1 VIGRIST
8 NVADG
13 RHLGAGQVVNITA
26 LGGTGTAVAPALRRL
41 RPTSRRDAGRISIV
55 HAYEGQERSDQLGCS
70 RFGAVEDAGR
80 DGGGTEA
87 GAALAVGATLVPG
100 TGAVLAPA
108 SAFQDLMLCSFV
120 HPKVRKTVAK
130 SGAGDRGVSQFVNST
145 ALGGTGTAVALLQFR
160 PTSRRAAGRISIV
173 HAQEGQERSE

>member
-13 RHLGAGQVVNITA
+13 RHLGAGQVVNSTA

-41 RPTSRRDAGRISIV
+41 RPTCRRDAGRISIV

-130 SGAGDRGVSQFVNST
+130 SGAGDRNGFGNPQ
-145 ALGGTGTAVALLQFR
+145 ALTLCSFLHPRVRKTLAKYGGAGQVWNAAA
-160 PTSRRAAGRISIV
+160 RR
-173 HAQEGQERSE
+173 